1 MLQIRPVE
9 LQDNSKL
16 AETIRTVLIE
26 LGVPKVGTA
35 YADTSLDFMYETY
48 RASNES
54 YFVITDGDRIVGG
67 AGIAPLANY
76 EGNTCEL
83 QKMYLLAEV
92 RGLGY
97 GMQLI
102 QTCLDFAFAA
112 GFEDVYLETMPYMK
126 NAQKLYAKAGFEYI
140 DAPLGNTGHS
150 ACPIYM
156 LRKL

>member
-35 YADTSLDFMYETY
+35 YADTSLDFMFETY

-102 QTCLDFAFAA
+102 RTCLDFAFAA

>member
-1 MLQIRPVE
+1 MLQIRPVK

-54 YFVITDGDRIVGG
+54 YFVITDGNRIVGG

>member
-35 YADTSLDFMYETY
+35 YADTSLDFMFETY

-54 YFVITDGDRIVGG
+54 YFVITDGDRIIGG

-102 QTCLDFAFAA
+102 QTCLDFALAA